1 MTTAH
6 LKEACDEHGMNRVAM
21 IDDVFDTPD
30 PKRLDRERYRTFRRV
45 YNENEVMRR
54 AVSRIAGVPTVELP
68 PFEDLEDT
76 DLDPVW
82 RAMWRP
88 RVGGRR
94 LAARTTGLI
103 QELFTG
109 HGHDVLGML
118 DLVVHMLDL
127 FRVDLGRTVTVHG
140 ASFDAKEL
148 ARADVVLLDF
158 YLGQNLTVAQA
169 LKQSTDAVAEI
180 VGAARRARRATPSFL
195 LVSSRAEEIDQKA
208 FRTKAQ
214 LMKSRFR
221 LFPKQKLTAE
231 NVGELVNLHDLIEAS
246 SQAAV
251 VESLVEDWKSGAAK
265 AVDAV
270 FGQMMDLDISDL
282 IYLDFFR
289 LTREGITVGNYL
301 RWFMTSSL
309 ATGVTR
315 ELSKG
320 VWATGEK
327 TRLFAVDE
335 TGLPSQAGPLAKTYD
350 GPTSAIADAY
360 GDLLFDESRGS
371 GPDAFPAP
379 LPANDLV
386 EGDLFVRPKARVGTS
401 LDGAQVL
408 LVMTPSCDLLQR
420 LPNQPPKAGSVLM
433 LPGEMRRIKRDI
445 DGKVVEQDTD
455 FIRVKEGESWQT
467 FHLAWRMADP
477 VALPWQEMS
486 TNGPGKG
493 YRRLG
498 RIRELYF
505 HKVRDK
511 FAGKLTRI
519 GTEVPPL
526 FPRPKAGKVF
536 VRRTA
541 AKNSE
546 YDQVLTFGADAGELW
561 EFGQVKLA
569 ELKDGKIQDG
579 KGMLLYQASRGML
592 ERLKAALEAVDEADA
607 AKHAAAQ
614 DALGL
619 INQMP
624 IYISLVRPLKPGLRG
639 PEDKIEVLSAVDAT
653 DDPTKH
659 AKTRARVLIMPFLD

>member
-1 MTTAH
+1 MTTAL
-6 LKEACDEHGMNRVAM
+6 LKDACDEHGMNRVAM
-21 IDDVFDTPD
+21 IDDVFDAPD
-30 PKRLDRERYRTFRRV
+30 PKRLDRERYRAFRRI
-45 YNENEVMRR
+45 YNDDEVMRR
-54 AVSRIAGVPTVELP
+54 AVSRVAGVAAPELP
-68 PFEDLEDT
+68 PFEELQET

-82 RAMWRP
+82 RAIWKP

-94 LAARTTGLI
+94 LAVRTTGLI

-109 HGHDVLGML
+109 HGHDALGML
-118 DLVVHMLDL
+118 DLVIQMLDL
-127 FRVDLGRTVTVHG
+127 FRVDLARTVTVHG
-140 ASFDAKEL
+140 TSFDAEEL
-148 ARADVVLLDF
+148 ARTDVVLVDF
-158 YLGQNLTVAQA
+158 YLGQNLTLAQA
-169 LKQSTDAVAEI
+169 LEKSTDAVAEI
-180 VGAARRARRATPSFL
+180 VGAARAAGRATPSFL
-195 LVSSRAEEIDQKA
+195 LVSSKAEEIDQKV

-221 LFPKQKLTAE
+221 LFPKQKLTAD
-231 NVGELVNLHDLIEAS
+231 NIAELVNLHDLIEAS
-246 SQAAV
+246 PQAAV

-270 FGQMMDLDISDL
+270 FGQMMELDISDL

-289 LTREGITVGNYL
+289 LTREGVTVGNYL

-309 ATGVTR
+309 AAGVTR
-315 ELSKG
+315 ELNKG
-320 VWATGEK
+320 VWASGEK
-327 TRLFAVDE
+327 TRLFAIDE
-335 TGLPSQAGPLAKTYD
+335 AGLPPQAGPLAKTYD

-371 GPDAFPAP
+371 GPNAFPAP

-386 EGDLFVRPKARVGTS
+386 EGDLFVKPKADGGTS

-433 LPGEMRRIKRDI
+433 LPGEMRRIKRDV

-455 FIRVKEGESWQT
+455 FIRVKEGNSWQT

-477 VALPWQEMS
+477 VALSWQEMS
-486 TNGPGKG
+486 TDGPGEG

-505 HKVRDK
+505 HKVREK

-536 VRRTA
+536 VRRTT

-546 YDQVLTFGADAGELW
+546 YDEVLAVGVDAGELW

-579 KGMLLYQASRGML
+579 KAMLLYQASRGML
-592 ERLKAALEAVDEADA
+592 ERLKAALEAVGEGDD

-624 IYISLVRPLKPGLRG
+624 IYISLVRPLKPGPRG
-639 PEDKIEVLSAVDAT
+639 SDGQIEVLAAAET
-653 DDPTKH
+653 ADDPKKQ
-659 AKTRARVLIMPFLD
+659 ANTRARILVIPLAD